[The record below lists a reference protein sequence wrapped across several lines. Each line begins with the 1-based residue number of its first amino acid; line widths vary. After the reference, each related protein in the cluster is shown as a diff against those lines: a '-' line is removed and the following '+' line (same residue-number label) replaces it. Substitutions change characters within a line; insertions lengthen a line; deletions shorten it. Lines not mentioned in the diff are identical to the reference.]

1 MATNATPTLRPL
13 KAYLIKVS
21 REILNELRYKFSDS
35 GYTNADYGD
44 IIIDLSLLFNE
55 DRGEFAARLGINE
68 DELPDEG
75 LILAHI

>member
-1 MATNATPTLRPL
+1 MTTNATPTLRPL
-13 KAYLIKVS
+13 KSFLVRVS
-21 REILNELRYKFSDS
+21 RETLNGLQHEFSDS

-44 IIIDLSLLFNE
+44 IIIDLALLLHE
-55 DRGEFAARLGINE
+55 DRGEFAARLGINK